1 MKKFTKEWLLNA
13 FIRAIRTFA
22 QTALGFITIG
32 MAFSEVDWMMV
43 LSVSGVS
50 MIYSILT
57 SMVTGLPE
65 STYDGKLLVD
75 DHGETTK
82 WLLQVDTPVE
92 DVNNMKSIRLK
103 VEPEAVLSA
112 KQDYPVE

>member
-1 MKKFTKEWLLNA
+1 MAALA
-13 FIRAIRTFA
+13 RAIKTFA
-22 QTALGFITIG
+22 QTALGFITVG
-32 MAFSEVDWMMV
+32 LAFSDIDWLTV
-43 LSVSGVS
+43 LSVAGVS

-65 STYDGKLLVD
+65 TAVDGKLLVD

-92 DVNNMKSIRLK
+92 DVTKMKSLRLV
-103 VEPEAVLSA
+103 VEPNAVLTGTTE
-112 KQDYPVE
+112 YPVE